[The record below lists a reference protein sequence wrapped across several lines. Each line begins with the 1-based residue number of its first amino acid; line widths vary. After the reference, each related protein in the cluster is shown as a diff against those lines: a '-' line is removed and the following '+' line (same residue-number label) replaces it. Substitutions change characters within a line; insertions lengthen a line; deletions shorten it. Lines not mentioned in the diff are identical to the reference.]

1 MGLPTTNELKV
12 KESENLHIEMYY
24 QRLLRAALASAL
36 MDQDFQCPLEES
48 IVKPVLSVH
57 SKRRP
62 KLAFKTDYRF
72 MKSKVLPNA
81 TRGAFCNTF
90 DLH

>member
-36 MDQDFQCPLEES
+36 MDLDLQCPLEES
-48 IVKPVLSVH
+48 TVKPVLSGH
-57 SKRRP
+57 SKRRT
-62 KLAFKTDYRF
+62 KLVFKTDDRL
-72 MKSKVLPNA
+72 M
-81 TRGAFCNTF
+81 
-90 DLH
+90 